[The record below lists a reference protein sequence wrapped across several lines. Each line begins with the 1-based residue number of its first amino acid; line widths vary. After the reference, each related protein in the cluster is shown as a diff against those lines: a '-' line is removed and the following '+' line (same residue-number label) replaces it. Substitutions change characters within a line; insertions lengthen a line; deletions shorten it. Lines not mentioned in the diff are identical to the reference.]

1 MRVGLLNLQLKRG
14 ARKGAVAL
22 AAAAAARGPRF
33 QVQLVASAGVV
44 M

>member
-1 MRVGLLNLQLKRG
+1 VGLLNLQLKRG

-22 AAAAAARGPRF
+22 AAAAVARGPGF
-33 QVQLVASAGVV
+33 HVQLVASAGAA